1 MNYGRQR
8 PPASIKKLP
17 AKDHIVYRYKF
28 EQNLDLDTCLRLLQV
43 SYPQLGRQK
52 LLDTITRIHAMLT
65 SRQRWRLGVQKNRH
79 RPGKELT
86 GGEGRQD
93 DVIVEPGPGPH
104 LLAQQEQERDALL
117 SAMSQLTPQ
126 QRLLLRLHYQENM
139 SLRVVARR
147 HILYAMA
154 VIDQQA
160 VASDW
165 SARGFGCD
173 LWIDPPGQRWEDFV
187 HRRDELVMVV
197 EGDMEFEIYGEVSHP
212 RIGEEVCI
220 PAGAV
225 HSVRN
230 IRSSTARWLYGYR

>member
-1 MNYGRQR
+1 
-8 PPASIKKLP
+8 
-17 AKDHIVYRYKF
+17 
-28 EQNLDLDTCLRLLQV
+28 
-43 SYPQLGRQK
+43 
-52 LLDTITRIHAMLT
+52 
-65 SRQRWRLGVQKNRH
+65 
-79 RPGKELT
+79 
-86 GGEGRQD
+86 
-93 DVIVEPGPGPH
+93 
-104 LLAQQEQERDALL
+104 
-117 SAMSQLTPQ
+117 
-126 QRLLLRLHYQENM
+126 
-139 SLRVVARR
+139 
-147 HILYAMA
+147 MA

-225 HSVRN
+225 HSVRCAQV
-230 IRSSTARWLYGYR
+230 IATWCPAEA